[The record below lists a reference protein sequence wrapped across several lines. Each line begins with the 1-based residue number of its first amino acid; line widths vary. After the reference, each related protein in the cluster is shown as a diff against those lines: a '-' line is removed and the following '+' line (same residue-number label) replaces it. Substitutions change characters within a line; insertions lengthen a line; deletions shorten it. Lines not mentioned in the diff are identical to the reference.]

1 MKRYLFLLL
10 ILFSSFIKAA
20 EISNTNSYYGQIQGV
35 SVGFYTHVAIGFPTG
50 QTCLGSS
57 IAVLLTSNPKYKEIL
72 SLFLLSETSK
82 QSVNIF
88 QPSAQTI
95 SFPGGG
101 TYCVVT
107 EAALGNFT
115 LWASP

>member
-1 MKRYLFLLL
+1 MKCYLFLLL
-10 ILFSSFIKAA
+10 ILFSSFIKAG

-35 SVGFYTHVAIGFPTG
+35 SVGFYTHVAIGLPAG

-57 IAVLLTSNPKYKEIL
+57 VAVLLNSNPKYKEIL
-72 SLFLLSETSK
+72 SVFILSEATK
-82 QSVNIF
+82 QSVKIF

-107 EAALGNFT
+107 EAALGNFP